1 MIFLNFGLALVLMME
16 GIVTTLN
23 IIQFKDPFTMVA
35 VTIIAFVYGFL
46 ISETRRF
53 YEVRTVPC
61 AGQRV
66 FCPNEGAVQN
76 S

>member
-1 MIFLNFGLALVLMME
+1 MIFLNIALALVLMME

-23 IIQFKDPFTMVA
+23 IMLFRDPYTMVA

-53 YEVRTVPC
+53 YEVRNVP
-61 AGQRV
+61 GY
-66 FCPNEGAVQN
+66 
-76 S
+76 